1 MNFLNIVYNNNF
13 LLEEEN
19 LYKIFANIRSGDKS
33 KPVRA
38 EVARNLSKEDLVKLK
53 NAELPGNIVQKNK
66 NSSSYYTKPS
76 AYYLSAVKI
85 SPTDKS
91 KIDKNLY
98 ILKYIAHKPIS
109 IYKTRISKGDTLL
122 YFLYI
127 SDNKYEEVIDYF
139 KKKNIPKEYYKLYEA
154 SVEDIINIY
163 LQKNEDTPNILPKH
177 ADTEDV
183 KTLAERIAIDL
194 GASIRAKKEKESKE
208 EYSKEER
215 EEAMSYLN
223 SGEKPDLYVV
233 YEIIEN
239 IKDNNDII
247 YNNIVEKEK
256 KEIAKKEK
264 IKNIEKLIN
273 IIKGYDASDRIKDT
287 IFYVFIFSKFKGNLV
302 LERQIEAAYKGE
314 KIDDDNIE
322 KVPSAQKKEKQKKD
336 NTYTISFFDDSQNFV
351 KRTEKLSD
359 EEYKKLY
366 DIVEKNKKKFL
377 DDKNQYD
384 KIKKEWDKYEND
396 MVLYKQLKKGQE
408 PKKPSSTI
416 PNISVPSK
424 YGILKIE
431 KKEIY
436 NIKNN
441 KKKSDRIEEL
451 SATGGVAAPGTGASV
466 TSGSGEG
473 VATKYAFAKKPK
485 IVRKKFEFKNEAK
498 MIFWESVRGLFKNR

>member
-1 MNFLNIVYNNNF
+1 MNFLNIAYNNKI

-19 LYKIFANIRSGDKS
+19 LYKIFVNIRSGDKS

-38 EVARNLSKEDLVKLK
+38 EVARNLSKEELIKLK
-53 NAELPGNIVQKNK
+53 NAELPGSTVQKGK
-66 NSSSYYTKPS
+66 SSSYYTKPS

-85 SPTDKS
+85 SPGEKS
-91 KIDKNLY
+91 RIDKNLY
-98 ILKYIAHKPIS
+98 ILKYIAHRPIS
-109 IYKTRISKGDTLL
+109 IYKTRILKGDTLL

-127 SDNKYEEVIDYF
+127 PDSKYEEVLDYF
-139 KKKNIPKEYYKLYEA
+139 KKRNIPKEYYKLYEA
-154 SVEDIINIY
+154 SVDDIINIY
-163 LQKNEDTPNILPKH
+163 LQKNEDNPSILPKH
-177 ADTEDV
+177 INAEDV
-183 KTLAERIAIDL
+183 KTLAERIGVDI
-194 GASIRAKKEKESKE
+194 GADIRAKKAKDSKE

-223 SGEKPDLYVV
+223 SGEKPDLYIV
-233 YEIIEN
+233 YELIEN

-264 IKNIEKLIN
+264 IINIQKLIS

-287 IFYVFIFSKFKGNLV
+287 IFYVFVFSKFKGNSV

-314 KIDDDNIE
+314 KIEDDDI
-322 KVPSAQKKEKQKKD
+322 KKDSSVQKKEKEKKD

-351 KRTEKLSD
+351 KRTQKLSD

-396 MVLYKQLKKGQE
+396 MVLYKQLNKGQE
-408 PKKPSSTI
+408 PKKPTSII
-416 PNISVPSK
+416 PKVSVPSK

-431 KKEIY
+431 KKEIS
-436 NIKNN
+436 N
-441 KKKSDRIEEL
+441 KKNTKKEPDSIKEL
-451 SATGGVAAPGTGASV
+451 SATGGGAAPGTGASF
-466 TSGSGEG
+466 TPGSGEG

-498 MIFWESVRGLFKNR
+498 MIFWESIRGLFKNR